1 MKAWLVLPIAA
12 MLLVSAIPSYEIFA
26 DKPENPGR
34 SNEKTL
40 PPVEELTGP
49 KSITLPD
56 GTIADRVV
64 HIFYEKDFA
73 KPDKPGGNKGNGGG
87 KDKSPPQESD
97 CYSFRGANWKQA
109 ESYLVDTRN
118 SGLTDFFVA
127 EKIQAS
133 ISDWE
138 TYGAHNIF
146 GTGAISLVD
155 GIDTS
160 STDGKN
166 EIVFDTY
173 EDGVI
178 AVTITWISR
187 VGPPSDRPIV
197 EWDMLF
203 NTKFSFGDAFA
214 DPTLMDFHGIAAHEL
229 GHAAGMGHT
238 DTSSL
243 CSGQTMFPTASI
255 GEYNKRTL
263 EIGDQTG
270 IFKLYN

>member
-1 MKAWLVLPIAA
+1 MKAWLVLPIAV

-97 CYSFRGANWKQA
+97 CYSFRG
-109 ESYLVDTRN
+109 
-118 SGLTDFFVA
+118 
-127 EKIQAS
+127 AS